1 MRKMRRRLLLAVLY
15 LAAFL
20 LQYGFFNNLGWGVF
34 CPQLLLFFPVFAG
47 LLRGCWFG
55 LAHGLF
61 AGLLMDLVIGRFLGL
76 NMLVWGLAGFLTGR
90 LTASLFKENYLI
102 AIVSVLLSFTFG
114 SLLYAVLAGLVSGSF
129 FSMTLISRIILG
141 GVLVNC
147 FIAPIVYLPVYRSL
161 SYGWLQPQPKSRA

>member
-1 MRKMRRRLLLAVLY
+1 MRNLRRRLVLAVLY

-20 LQYGFFNNLGWGVF
+20 LQYGFLNNLGWGVF
-34 CPQLLLFFPVFAG
+34 RPQLLLFFPVFAG
-47 LLRGCWFG
+47 LLRGRWCG

-76 NMLVWGLAGFLTGR
+76 NTLVWGAVGWLTGR
-90 LTASLFKENYLI
+90 FTTSLFKENYLI
-102 AIVSVLLSFTFG
+102 AVISVLLSFTIS
-114 SLLYAVLAGLVSGSF
+114 SLLYAVLVGLISGSF

-147 FIAPIVYLPVYRSL
+147 FLAPIIYLPVYRSL
-161 SYGWLQPQPKSRA
+161 SYGWLQPMPKRP

>member
-1 MRKMRRRLLLAVLY
+1 MRNLRRRLVLAVLY

-20 LQYGFFNNLGWGVF
+20 LQYGFLNNLGWGVF

-47 LLRGCWFG
+47 LLRGRWHG

-76 NMLVWGLAGFLTGR
+76 NMLVWGAAGFLTGR
-90 LTASLFKENYLI
+90 FTTSLFKENYLI
-102 AIVSVLLSFTFG
+102 AVISVLLSYTFG

-147 FIAPIVYLPVYRSL
+147 FIAPIIYLPVYRSL
-161 SYGWLQPQPKSRA
+161 AYGWLQPQPKRV

>member
-1 MRKMRRRLLLAVLY
+1 MRNLRRRLVLAVLY

-20 LQYGFFNNLGWGVF
+20 LQYGFLNNLGWGVF

-47 LLRGCWFG
+47 LLQGRWHG

-76 NMLVWGLAGFLTGR
+76 NALVWGAAGWLTGR
-90 LTASLFKENYLI
+90 FTTSLFKENYLI
-102 AIVSVLLSFTFG
+102 AVISVLLSYTFS

-147 FIAPIVYLPVYRSL
+147 FIAPIIYLPVYRSL
-161 SYGWLQPQPKSRA
+161 AYGWLQPMPKRV